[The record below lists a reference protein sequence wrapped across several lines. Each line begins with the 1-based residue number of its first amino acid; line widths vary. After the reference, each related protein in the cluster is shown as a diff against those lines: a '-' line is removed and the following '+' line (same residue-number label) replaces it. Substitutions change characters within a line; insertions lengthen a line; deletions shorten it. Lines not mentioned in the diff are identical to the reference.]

1 MKKIKNKK
9 KEFRRNPYR
18 NFSKEEKEKK
28 SEHARNHYRFR
39 SLKGKGKKENMVE
52 IIINRLK

>member
-1 MKKIKNKK
+1 MKKNKEQK

-18 NFSKEEKEKK
+18 NLSKEEKEKK
-28 SEHARNHYRFR
+28 SEYARNHYRFR